1 MYTRIFTLIC
11 CSLVTTIAMG
21 ASYKLNLLTENNPPF
36 NMSTNG
42 KKFAREEQVD
52 GLATVILREMC
63 KRAQIT
69 CTFTLRFPWSKVL
82 EQAQTKPGYAVYTTV
97 RTPEREPNFK
107 WVGPITRNDWI
118 FVAKADSTIQLK
130 TLDEAKQ
137 LRVGGYKG
145 DAKAKFLEGK
155 GFSLV
160 TSLQDIRLLNKLDQG
175 KIDLWVTSDPAGPQ
189 LAQKN
194 NIAVKKVFV
203 IQRKDLYL
211 AVNKQVPDEII
222 DKLQKAY
229 KQLEQEGVVKQIEER
244 FLQ

>member
-1 MYTRIFTLIC
+1 
-11 CSLVTTIAMG
+11 
-21 ASYKLNLLTENNPPF
+21 
-36 NMSTNG
+36 MSTTG
-42 KKFAREEQVD
+42 KKFAREEKVD

-69 CTFTLRFPWSKVL
+69 CTFTLRFPWSKIL
-82 EQAQTKPGYAVYTTV
+82 EQAQTKPGYAIYTTV

-118 FVAKADSTIQLK
+118 FVAKTDSSIEIK
-130 TLDEAKQ
+130 NLDDAKK

-145 DAKAKFLEGK
+145 DAKAKFLESK
-155 GFSLV
+155 GFSLI
-160 TSLQDIRLLNKLDQG
+160 TSLQDQRLLDKLNKGQ
-175 KIDLWVTSDPAGPQ
+175 IDVWATSDPAGPQ
-189 LAQKN
+189 LAQKHN
-194 NIAVKKVFV
+194 VPVKKVFI

-229 KQLEQEGVVKQIEER
+229 EKMAQEGVVKQIEER